1 VLTTLAIEGYRSLR
15 RLILPLEQLTV
26 VVGANGTGKSS
37 LYRAIRLLAEA
48 ARNGAVAAL
57 ARECGLPSTL
67 WAGPEVIGKAV
78 REGVHPV
85 QGTVRSNPV
94 SLRLGFATGRF
105 GYAIDLGLP
114 QVSNKSA
121 FLLDP
126 EIKSESTWSGDL
138 LRPAAVLTERRHGL
152 LRSRSAD
159 GSWYEVPFPIAPFDS
174 MLSVY
179 TDIERAPELMEL
191 REETRSWRF
200 YDSFRTDP
208 AAPARQVHIGT
219 RTPVLDHDGSD
230 LAAALLTIREMGEPD
245 RLDAAIDG
253 AFPGSRLSVTNDA
266 GRCRLSLTQSGLLRP
281 LGVEELS
288 DDTLRYLL
296 WIAALL
302 TPRPPSLLV
311 LNEPET
317 SLHPD
322 LLPALAELVV
332 AASQR
337 TQVIAVSHS
346 AAFVD
351 ALARGS
357 GSARVPAATVE
368 LTKELGET
376 LVAGRDRL
384 GGPRWSW
391 PHR

>member
-1 VLTTLAIEGYRSLR
+1 MLTMLAVEGYRSLR
-15 RLILPLEQLTV
+15 RLILPLEQLNV

-48 ARNGAVAAL
+48 GRNGAVAAL
-57 ARECGLPSTL
+57 AREGGLPSTL
-67 WAGPEVIGKAV
+67 WAGPEVIGRAV

-94 SLRLGFATGRF
+94 SLRLGFTTGRF

-114 QVSNKSA
+114 RPSNSA
-121 FLLDP
+121 FFLDP
-126 EIKSESTWSGDL
+126 EIKCESIWSGEL
-138 LRPAAVLTERRHGL
+138 LRPATVLTERRGGL
-152 LRSRSAD
+152 LRSRSVD
-159 GSWYEVPFPIAPFDS
+159 GSWYDVPYPIAPFDS
-174 MLSVY
+174 MLCMY
-179 TDIERAPELMEL
+179 TDVERAPELMEL
-191 REETRSWRF
+191 REQTRSWRF

-208 AAPARQVHIGT
+208 GAPARQVHIGT

-230 LAAALLTIREMGEPD
+230 LAAALLTIREIGQPD
-245 RLDAAIDG
+245 ELAAAVDG

-288 DDTLRYLL
+288 DGTLRYLL

-337 TQVIAVSHS
+337 TQVITVSHS
-346 AAFVD
+346 AVFVD
-351 ALARGS
+351 AVARGAR
-357 GSARVPAATVE
+357 SARVPTSTVE

-376 LVAGRDRL
+376 VVDGRDRL
-384 GGPRWSW
+384 GGPRWNW

>member
-1 VLTTLAIEGYRSLR
+1 MLTMLAVEGYRSLR
-15 RLILPLEQLTV
+15 RLILPLEQLNI

-57 ARECGLPSTL
+57 AREGGLPSTL

-78 REGVHPV
+78 REGIHPV
-85 QGTVRSNPV
+85 QGTVRSSPV
-94 SLRLGFATGRF
+94 SLRLGFTTGRF

-114 QVSNKSA
+114 QPSNSA

-126 EIKSESTWSGDL
+126 EIKCESSWSGEL
-138 LRPAAVLTERRHGL
+138 LRPATVLTERRRGL
-152 LRSRSAD
+152 LRSRSVN
-159 GSWYEVPFPIAPFDS
+159 GSWYDVPYPIAPFDS
-174 MLSVY
+174 MLSMY
-179 TDIERAPELMEL
+179 TDVERAPELMEL
-191 REETRSWRF
+191 REQTRSWRF
-200 YDSFRTDP
+200 YDSFRADP
-208 AAPARQVHIGT
+208 GAPARQEHIGT

-245 RLDAAIDG
+245 QLDAAVDG

-266 GRCRLSLTQSGLLRP
+266 GRCRLALTQSGLLRP

-288 DDTLRYLL
+288 DGTLRYLL

-351 ALARGS
+351 AVALGAR
-357 GSARVPAATVE
+357 SAHVPTSTVE

-376 LVAGRDRL
+376 RVAGRDRL
-384 GGPRWSW
+384 GGPRWNW

>member
-1 VLTTLAIEGYRSLR
+1 
-15 RLILPLEQLTV
+15 
-26 VVGANGTGKSS
+26 
-37 LYRAIRLLAEA
+37 
-48 ARNGAVAAL
+48 
-57 ARECGLPSTL
+57 
-67 WAGPEVIGKAV
+67 
-78 REGVHPV
+78 
-85 QGTVRSNPV
+85 
-94 SLRLGFATGRF
+94 
-105 GYAIDLGLP
+105 
-114 QVSNKSA
+114 
-121 FLLDP
+121 
-126 EIKSESTWSGDL
+126 
-138 LRPAAVLTERRHGL
+138 TERRRGL
-152 LRSRSAD
+152 LRSRSGD
-159 GSWYEVPFPIAPFDS
+159 GSWYEVPYSIAPFDS

-179 TDIERAPELMEL
+179 TDVERAPELMEL
-191 REETRSWRF
+191 REQTTSWRF

-208 AAPARQVHIGT
+208 GAPARQVHIGT
-219 RTPVLDHDGSD
+219 RTPVHDHDGSD
-230 LAAALLTIREMGEPD
+230 LAAALQTIREMGEPD
-245 RLDAAIDG
+245 QLDAAIDG
-253 AFPGSRLSVTNDA
+253 AFPGSRISMTNEA

-288 DDTLRYLL
+288 DGTLRYLL

-322 LLPALAELVV
+322 LLPPLAQLVV

-351 ALARGS
+351 AVARGAR
-357 GSARVPAATVE
+357 SARVPAETVE

-376 LVAGRDRL
+376 RVAGRDRL
-384 GGPRWSW
+384 GGPRWNW

>member
-1 VLTTLAIEGYRSLR
+1 MLTMLAVEGYRSLR
-15 RLILPLEQLTV
+15 RLILPLEQLNV

-57 ARECGLPSTL
+57 AREGGLPSTL

-78 REGVHPV
+78 REGIHPV
-85 QGTVRSNPV
+85 QGTVRSSPV
-94 SLRLGFATGRF
+94 SLRLGFTTGRF

-114 QVSNKSA
+114 QPSKSA

-126 EIKSESTWSGDL
+126 EIKCESSWSGEL
-138 LRPAAVLTERRHGL
+138 LRPATVLTERRRGL
-152 LRSRSAD
+152 LRSRSVN
-159 GSWYEVPFPIAPFDS
+159 GSWYDVPYPIAPFDS
-174 MLSVY
+174 MLSMY
-179 TDIERAPELMEL
+179 TDVERAPELMEL
-191 REETRSWRF
+191 REQTRSWRF
-200 YDSFRTDP
+200 YDSFRADP
-208 AAPARQVHIGT
+208 GAPARQEHIGT

-245 RLDAAIDG
+245 ELDAAVEG

-266 GRCRLSLTQSGLLRP
+266 GRCRLALTQSGLLRP

-288 DDTLRYLL
+288 DGTLRYLL

-351 ALARGS
+351 AVALGAR
-357 GSARVPAATVE
+357 SAHVRTSTVE

-376 LVAGRDRL
+376 RVAGRDRL
-384 GGPRWSW
+384 GGPRWDW
-391 PHR
+391 PRR

>member
-15 RLILPLEQLTV
+15 RLVLPLEQLNIV
-26 VVGANGTGKSS
+26 LGANGTGKSS

-57 ARECGLPSTL
+57 AREGGLPSTL
-67 WAGPEVIGKAV
+67 WAGPEVIGRAV

-85 QGTVRSNPV
+85 QGTVRSKPV

-114 QVSNKSA
+114 QPSKSA
-121 FLLDP
+121 FFLDP
-126 EIKSESTWSGDL
+126 EIKCEATWSGDL
-138 LRPAAVLTERRHGL
+138 LRPATVLTERRRGL
-152 LRSRSAD
+152 LRTRSAE
-159 GSWYEVPFPIAPFDS
+159 GSWYEVPYPITPFDS

-179 TDIERAPELMEL
+179 TDVERAPELMEL
-191 REETRSWRF
+191 REQTRSWRF

-208 AAPARQVHIGT
+208 TAPARQVHIGT

-230 LAAALLTIREMGEPD
+230 LAAALLTIREMGEPEQ
-245 RLDAAIDG
+245 LDEAVDA
-253 AFPGSRLSVTNDA
+253 AFPGSRISITNDG
-266 GRCRLSLTQSGLLRP
+266 GRCQLSLTQRGLLRP

-288 DDTLRYLL
+288 DGTLRYLL

-302 TPRPPSLLV
+302 TPRPPGLLV

-337 TQVIAVSHS
+337 AQVVAVSHS
-346 AAFVD
+346 SAFVD
-351 ALARGS
+351 AVTRGAS
-357 GSARVPAATVE
+357 SAGAPAAIIE

-376 LVAGRDRL
+376 VVAGRDRL
-384 GGPRWSW
+384 GGPMWNW

>member
-1 VLTTLAIEGYRSLR
+1 MLTSLAVEGYRSLR
-15 RLILPLEQLTV
+15 RLILPLEQLNV

-48 ARNGAVAAL
+48 GRNGAVAAL
-57 ARECGLPSTL
+57 AREGGLPSTL
-67 WAGPEVIGKAV
+67 WAGPEVIGRAV

-94 SLRLGFATGRF
+94 SLRLGFTTGRF

-114 QVSNKSA
+114 QPSNSA
-121 FLLDP
+121 FFLDP
-126 EIKSESTWSGDL
+126 EIKCESIWSGEL
-138 LRPAAVLTERRHGL
+138 LRPATVLTERRGGL
-152 LRSRSAD
+152 LRSRSVD
-159 GSWYEVPFPIAPFDS
+159 GSWYDVPYPIAPFDS
-174 MLSVY
+174 MLSMY
-179 TDIERAPELMEL
+179 TDVERAPELMEL
-191 REETRSWRF
+191 REQTRSWRF

-208 AAPARQVHIGT
+208 GAPARQVHIGT

-230 LAAALLTIREMGEPD
+230 LAAALLTIREMGQPD
-245 RLDAAIDG
+245 ELAAAVDG

-288 DDTLRYLL
+288 DGTLRYLL

-337 TQVIAVSHS
+337 TQVITVSHS
-346 AAFVD
+346 AVFVD
-351 ALARGS
+351 AVARGAR
-357 GSARVPAATVE
+357 SARVPTSTVE

-376 LVAGRDRL
+376 VVAGRDRL
-384 GGPRWSW
+384 GGPPWNW